1 MRRGTHAIAN
11 LSRTRLAPCTNLCTH
26 MPSSLSPRAFPP
38 SPALQLDGAA
48 KTLEYCCSLDPND
61 GRAWISRARLRETV
75 GSVEEAEQVLKEG
88 LRWEP
93 TSCYLLQAYGALQE
107 RRGMVDEALDLYAT
121 ALRGNPRHAPAWVAC
136 GLLLERRRQWDAA
149 ATCLLM
155 AKSVAPRSYY
165 VWQVVGEWHKRR
177 GELSSAREAYR
188 RSLSHN
194 PRNAATFHAWGVL
207 EWRCSHQELATQ
219 LFRKGL
225 EVSPFNRY
233 ILQSWACMEARSG
246 RSEEAQRLFAKATKK
261 KKGRR
266 GPKRPDGATWQ
277 AKALHAK
284 ASGNIQEARRCIE
297 EGVRVD
303 PRHVPLYHAWG
314 HLETGENNVSAAR
327 DIYQRG
333 VWASRNDR
341 DTVSLWTAWA
351 LLEERAGDYEQARA
365 YLREAL
371 RRDQWAVDVRL
382 VWGSLEARAGAI
394 DTARQLFE
402 GAVRLDPTNAGA
414 CMPTTTTL

>member
-1 MRRGTHAIAN
+1 
-11 LSRTRLAPCTNLCTH
+11 
-26 MPSSLSPRAFPP
+26 
-38 SPALQLDGAA
+38 
-48 KTLEYCCSLDPND
+48 
-61 GRAWISRARLRETV
+61 
-75 GSVEEAEQVLKEG
+75 
-88 LRWEP
+88 
-93 TSCYLLQAYGALQE
+93 
-107 RRGMVDEALDLYAT
+107 
-121 ALRGNPRHAPAWVAC
+121 
-136 GLLLERRRQWDAA
+136 
-149 ATCLLM
+149 M

-246 RSEEAQRLFAKATKK
+246 RSEEAQRLFAELPRRRR
-261 KKGRR
+261 RR
-266 GPKRPDGATWQ
+266 GPKRPTARRGKPRRCTPRPRAT
-277 AKALHAK
+277 
-284 ASGNIQEARRCIE
+284 SREARRCIE

-314 HLETGENNVSAAR
+314 HWEHGREQRAQRVTSISAACGR
-327 DIYQRG
+327 AATIATRSRCGRRG
-333 VWASRNDR
+333 RCSRSGR
-341 DTVSLWTAWA
+341 GTTSRCAPTC
-351 LLEERAGDYEQARA
+351 ARHSA
-365 YLREAL
+365 AISGPSTC
-371 RRDQWAVDVRL
+371 DF